1 MISNLALVYINLS
14 GIVEASPGVLSCSTL
29 DEEPKVNFP
38 PKEINEKRPNRS
50 FQSRVAAT
58 MTHTPR
64 APKPRH
70 DGDGPRR
77 GEATMRMRLRS

>member
-38 PKEINEKRPNRS
+38 PKEINEKTRRRVWVGPMKKGPTEA
-50 FQSRVAAT
+50 FSRESP
-58 MTHTPR
+58 PR
-64 APKPRH
+64 
-70 DGDGPRR
+70 
-77 GEATMRMRLRS
+77 